1 MTYRRLSIC
10 AALLGV
16 AALGVA
22 GCSGG
27 HSKASSSATPPN
39 SAASTSASASA
50 SASSVSTAAA
60 NPAPAAT
67 SALVPADV
75 PAGTATDFCS
85 AYTEFKTAA
94 QAGTPQAVGAGFR
107 AAAADMRKY
116 APAEI
121 KAGAAMYADMLDE
134 IGKQIAA
141 GGAKPET
148 IGSGQSAER
157 RQALADS
164 ILWVA
169 KNCH

>member
-16 AALGVA
+16 AALGVS
-22 GCSGG
+22 GCSAS
-27 HSKASSSATPPN
+27 HSTTSSAASSSATQPN
-39 SAASTSASASA
+39 AAESTSASA
-50 SASSVSTAAA
+50 AA
-60 NPAPAAT
+60 NPSPAAT
-67 SALVPADV
+67 SAFAADV
-75 PAGTATDFCS
+75 PPGTATDFCS

-94 QAGTPQAVGAGFR
+94 QADNPQAVGAGFR

-121 KAGAAMYADMLDE
+121 KAGATMYADMLDE

-141 GGAKPET
+141 GGATPET

>member
-1 MTYRRLSIC
+1 MTHRRLSIC

-16 AALGVA
+16 AAFGVA

-39 SAASTSASASA
+39 AAASTSASASA
-50 SASSVSTAAA
+50 NSVSTAAA
-60 NPAPAAT
+60 DSAPAA
-67 SALVPADV
+67 ADV
-75 PAGTATDFCS
+75 SGGGATAFCT

-94 QAGTPQAVGAGFR
+94 QADTPQAVGAGFQ
-107 AAAADMRKY
+107 AAAADMRES

-121 KAGAAMYADMLDE
+121 KAAAVLMADTLDE
-134 IGKQIAA
+134 VGKKIAA
-141 GGAKPET
+141 GGANPET

-157 RQALADS
+157 RQGIADS
-164 ILWVA
+164 IVWVT

>member
-27 HSKASSSATPPN
+27 HAKASSSATQPN
-39 SAASTSASASA
+39 AVASTSA

-60 NPAPAAT
+60 NSAPAAAN
-67 SALVPADV
+67 SAFAADV
-75 PAGTATDFCS
+75 SAGGATDFCS
-85 AYTEFKTAA
+85 AYKEFKTAVDA
-94 QAGTPQAVGAGFR
+94 DTPQAVGAGFR

-116 APAEI
+116 EPAEI
-121 KAGAAMYADMLDE
+121 KAAAALTADTLDE
-134 IGKQIAA
+134 VGKKIAA
-141 GGAKPET
+141 GGANPET

-157 RQALADS
+157 RQGIADS
-164 ILWVA
+164 IVWVT
-169 KNCH
+169 KNWH

>member
-27 HSKASSSATPPN
+27 HSTTSSSATQPN
-39 SAASTSASASA
+39 AVHSTSAN
-50 SASSVSTAAA
+50 ASSVSTAAA
-60 NPAPAAT
+60 TSAAPAA
-67 SALVPADV
+67 SALPAADV
-75 PAGTATDFCS
+75 SGGGATDFCS
-85 AYTEFKTAA
+85 AINEFKTAREA
-94 QAGTPQAVGAGFR
+94 DTPQAVGAGFR
-107 AAAADMRKY
+107 AAAADIRKY

-121 KAGAAMYADMLDE
+121 KAAAGLYADTMDE
-134 IGKQIAA
+134 VGKQIAA
-141 GGAKPET
+141 GGANPEL

-157 RQALADS
+157 RQGIADS
-164 ILWVA
+164 ITWVT